1 VSEDN
6 KEEREETDDDDAV
19 FTKSEDTSNQ
29 AVHKPRWG
37 TQVFATQCLNKI
49 ISQCC
54 QGSA

>member
-1 VSEDN
+1 MFVIVL
-6 KEEREETDDDDAV
+6 DDDDAV

-54 QGSA
+54 QVR